1 MKRIWFAVLAAS
13 FALSGCGT
21 DVHVA
26 DELTT
31 FNEAQ
36 QKGTAQLIL
45 LNILRARERQPL
57 AYSHFDVLRGGI
69 SASGTA
75 GLAVPFG
82 AGAAAF
88 TNSLAT
94 GIGVTPGISQDVK
107 PQDDQDFYRGI
118 LTPLSAETWALYQD
132 QDWDPDLLFH
142 LFVEDIKLTQ
152 DDFDT
157 VVHATADLCR
167 EHAGVSG
174 VANACS
180 DLARTNAAIGGLGGC
195 APDTY
200 LVNGQPLLKLMNDPG
215 DHCRQFQ
222 YDALTQSLTIL
233 GFHIAEETSKADVG
247 PAMAA
252 TSFKDTQWPF
262 ALKGSNVEIT
272 GSGGT
277 YQFKTV
283 SKSFA
288 VVLSNMPCPASANVA
303 LAATSELGADIR
315 QMAKEDKAFV
325 AAHGAP
331 QGCEHRTLLQIG
343 ITTRSPDGMLYYMGE
358 VARAQLPLD
367 PAKTSSTVMLR
378 GDDGKQTAL
387 LVLSADDIAD
397 PAVRVTYRGVTYSVP
412 RKGNHVTMQA
422 FELLEQVFALYNRA
436 SSAPSTT
443 AVTVV
448 P

>member
-1 MKRIWFAVLAAS
+1 MKRIRFAVLAIGL
-13 FALSGCGT
+13 ALSGCGT
-21 DVHVA
+21 EVHVA

-69 SASGTA
+69 SATGTA
-75 GLAVPFG
+75 ALAAPFG
-82 AGAAAF
+82 AGAGAF
-88 TNSLAT
+88 ANSLAT

-118 LTPLSAETWALYQD
+118 LTPLSPETWALYQD

-167 EHAGVSG
+167 EHIAVSG
-174 VANACS
+174 VAGACS
-180 DLARTNAAIGGLGGC
+180 DLARTNAAVAGLAGC
-195 APDTY
+195 APETN
-200 LVNGQPLLKLMNDPG
+200 LVNGKPQLKLMNDPG
-215 DHCRQFQ
+215 DRCRQLQ

-233 GFHIAEETSKADVG
+233 GFHIAEETSRADVG

-252 TSFKDTQWPF
+252 TAFKDTQWPF

-283 SKSFA
+283 SKAFA
-288 VVLSNMPCPASANVA
+288 VVLSNMPCPGAANIAV
-303 LAATSELGADIR
+303 AATSEIGSQIR
-315 QMAKEDKAFV
+315 AMSNEDKAFV
-325 AAHGAP
+325 AAHGLP
-331 QGCEHRTLLQIG
+331 RGCEHSTSLQIG

-367 PAKTSSTVMLR
+367 PAKTSNTVMLR
-378 GDDGKQTAL
+378 GDDGKPTAL
-387 LVLSADDIAD
+387 LMLNQGDPDDS
-397 PAVRVTYRGVTYSVP
+397 AVRVTYRGTTYSVP
-412 RKGNHVTMQA
+412 RTGNHVTMQA

>member
-1 MKRIWFAVLAAS
+1 MKRIGFIVLAAG

-21 DVHVA
+21 EVHVA

-36 QKGTAQLIL
+36 QKGTAQLVL

-69 SASGTA
+69 SGSGSA
-75 GLAVPFG
+75 GLSVPFG
-82 AGAAAF
+82 PGAAA
-88 TNSLAT
+88 NALAT

-142 LFVEDIKLTQ
+142 LFVEDIKLTK

-157 VVHATADLCR
+157 VGRATADLCR
-167 EHAGVSG
+167 EHADVSG
-174 VANACS
+174 VAGACS
-180 DLARTNAAIGGLGGC
+180 DLARTNAAIAGMSGC
-195 APDTY
+195 TTDTY
-200 LVNGQPLLKLMNDPG
+200 LVNGKPLLKLMNDPG
-215 DHCRQFQ
+215 DRCRQLE

-233 GFHIAEETSKADVG
+233 GFHIAEETSRSDVG

-252 TSFKDTQWPF
+252 TAFKDTQWPF
-262 ALKGSNVEIT
+262 ALKGSNIEIT

-283 SKSFA
+283 SKDFA
-288 VVLSNMPCPASANVA
+288 VVLSNMPCPGAANIAV
-303 LAATSELGADIR
+303 AATSEIGSQIR
-315 QMAKEDKAFV
+315 AMSAEDKAFI
-325 AAHGAP
+325 AAHGMP
-331 QGCEHRTLLQIG
+331 QGCEHRPGLQIG

-358 VARAQLPLD
+358 VARAELPLD
-367 PAKTSSTVMLR
+367 PARTPNTVLLR

-387 LVLSADDIAD
+387 LMLTAGDIPD
-397 PAVRVTYRGVTYSVP
+397 PAVRVTYRGTTYSVP
-412 RKGNHVTMQA
+412 RAGNHVTMQA

>member
-1 MKRIWFAVLAAS
+1 MKRFPLAAM
-13 FALSGCGT
+13 AAILLLTGCGT
-21 DVHVA
+21 EVHVA

-69 SASGTA
+69 SGNASA

-82 AGAAAF
+82 PGAAA
-88 TNSLAT
+88 NALAT
-94 GIGVTPGISQDVK
+94 GLGVTPGISQDVK

-132 QDWDPDLLFH
+132 QDWNPDLLFH

-152 DDFDT
+152 EDYDT
-157 VVHATADLCR
+157 VARVTADLCR
-167 EHAGVSG
+167 ENANVGG
-174 VANACS
+174 VAASCS
-180 DLARTNAAIGGLGGC
+180 GLAETNASVSAIHDC
-195 APDTY
+195 TPATI
-200 LVNGQPLLKLMNDPG
+200 LVNGKTLLKLMNDPG
-215 DHCRQFQ
+215 DRCSQRL

-233 GFHIAEETSKADVG
+233 GFHIAEETSKTDVG
-247 PAMAA
+247 PAMGAA
-252 TSFKDTQWPF
+252 VFKDTQWPF
-262 ALKGSNVEIT
+262 ALKGSNIEIA

-283 SKSFA
+283 SKDYA
-288 VVLSNMPCPASANVA
+288 VALSNMPCPGAANIAV
-303 LAATSELGADIR
+303 AATSEIGAQIR
-315 QMAKEDKAFV
+315 ALAAEDKANAV
-325 AAHGAP
+325 AHKQQSECSEKP
-331 QGCEHRTLLQIG
+331 RLQIG

-358 VARAQLPLD
+358 VARALLPTD
-367 PAKTSSTVMLR
+367 QTQAPKSVALR
-378 GDDGKQTAL
+378 GDDGKPHTLLAL
-387 LVLSADDIAD
+387 TPGDISNA
-397 PAVRVTYRGVTYSVP
+397 AVRVIYHGTTYSVP
-412 RKGNHVTMQA
+412 PGDDHLTMQA